1 MSSADHFEKFG
12 FWLNRYICRE
22 NQYWCG
28 LAVHFFGADLK
39 LVSPILCNFQS
50 LSPLEVSYE
59 LWQDFVCVDHG
70 VRPEASKLHA
80 MGFRHSVHRSTLA
93 DANESR
99 NWRIWADSAAVLIR
113 RARKLYVDEDLGLD
127 LRVNRVHLRNTL
139 RHNICLV
146 YCSID
151 IFHL

>member
-1 MSSADHFEKFG
+1 MA
-12 FWLNRYICRE
+12 ICLGDS
-22 NQYWCG
+22 G
-28 LAVHFFGADLK
+28 LRFTD
-39 LVSPILCNFQS
+39 VSTFDFLDA
-50 LSPLEVSYE
+50 SPLEVSYE